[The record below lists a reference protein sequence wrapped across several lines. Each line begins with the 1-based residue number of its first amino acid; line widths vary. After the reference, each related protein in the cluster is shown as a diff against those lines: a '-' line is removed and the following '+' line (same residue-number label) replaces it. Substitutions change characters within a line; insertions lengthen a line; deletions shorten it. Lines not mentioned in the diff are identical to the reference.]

1 MESDIFRAGVRPGSP
16 GTEVEV
22 KMLLCYVLSNL
33 EQAMT
38 FDQLYE
44 ALSDHGIVNY
54 FELIQLLE
62 KLLETGHLSAVAP
75 PGSPALYTATDLG
88 TQAGDELGKDL
99 PLTVREKSLA
109 SCRRLLARERRLSE
123 VKISETPCQDGF
135 MLEFAIPDDRGEI
148 LSLQVFSPTRHE
160 CELLKRRFLNA
171 PLTIYKGII
180 ALLTGDER
188 VMGEIFTREEPLF

>member
-54 FELIQLLE
+54 FELIQLLD